1 MFTSAWRDVA
11 TDYEENE
18 DIQMEP
24 INKSLDDYNIM
35 ISLNLMNIQPQVNH
49 YLKKQSKRK
58 QTQKKKMNKVMMAS
72 NFKQYAA

>member
-35 ISLNLMNIQPQVNH
+35 ISLNLMNI
-49 YLKKQSKRK
+49 
-58 QTQKKKMNKVMMAS
+58 
-72 NFKQYAA
+72 